1 MKTLELKN
9 IKKSFKKKEILHGI
23 DLQIRSSEVFGLLG
37 PNGAG
42 KTTLFSLISG
52 LEMTTSGK
60 IFLDEYDITFKDI
73 SFRASKGIIYLPQEP
88 SVFRKLS
95 VADNIKAALQTKF
108 KNIEIEDKYTNI
120 MKEFDL
126 FSLEKQISENLS
138 GGQRRKLEIAR
149 AFALEPK
156 FILLDEPF
164 AGIDPLT
171 INEIKNIISKLRA
184 KNVGVVISDHN
195 AQATMDICDNISVIN
210 NGEIIASGNPSS
222 IKENN
227 TVQQIYLGENL
238 TQNFLR

>member
-1 MKTLELKN
+1 MGTLELKN
-9 IKKSFKKKEILHGI
+9 IKKSFKNKEILHGI
-23 DLQIRSSEVFGLLG
+23 DLQIRGSEVFGLLG

-52 LEMTTSGK
+52 LVMTTSGK
-60 IFLDEYDITFKDI
+60 ILLDENDITFKDI

-95 VADNIKAALQTKF
+95 VTDNIKAALQTKF
-108 KNIEIEDKYTNI
+108 KNIEIEDKYTSI

-171 INEIKNIISKLRA
+171 INEIKNIISKLRS

-210 NGEIIASGNPSS
+210 DGEIIASGNPSR

-238 TQNFLR
+238 A

>member
-52 LEMTTSGK
+52 LEMTTSGT

-108 KNIEIEDKYTNI
+108 KNIEIEEKYTSI

-184 KNVGVVISDHN
+184 KNVGVVVSDHN
-195 AQATMDICDNISVIN
+195 AQATMDICDSISVIN

-238 TQNFLR
+238 T

>member
-60 IFLDEYDITFKDI
+60 IYLDEYDITFKDI

-108 KNIEIEDKYTNI
+108 KNIEIEDKYTSI
-120 MKEFDL
+120 MNEFDL

-210 NGEIIASGNPSS
+210 NGEIIASGNSSS

-238 TQNFLR
+238 T

>member
-1 MKTLELKN
+1 VKTLELKN

-108 KNIEIEDKYTNI
+108 KNIQIEDKYRSI

-171 INEIKNIISKLRA
+171 INEIKNIILKLRA

-238 TQNFLR
+238 N

>member
-1 MKTLELKN
+1 VKTLELKN

-108 KNIEIEDKYTNI
+108 KNIEIEDKYKSI

-126 FSLEKQISENLS
+126 FSLEEQISENLS

-171 INEIKNIISKLRA
+171 INEIKNIISKLRS

-210 NGEIIASGNPSS
+210 NGEIIASGDPSS

>member
-1 MKTLELKN
+1 MGTLELKN
-9 IKKSFKKKEILHGI
+9 IKKSYKKKEILHGI

-52 LEMTTSGK
+52 LVMTTSGK
-60 IFLDEYDITFKDI
+60 ILLDENDITFKDI

-108 KNIEIEDKYTNI
+108 KNFEIEDKYERL
-120 MKEFDL
+120 MREFDL
-126 FSLEKQISENLS
+126 FNLERQISENLS

-171 INEIKNIISKLRA
+171 INEIKNIISKLRS

-210 NGEIIASGNPSS
+210 DGEIIASGNPSS

-227 TVQQIYLGENL
+227 TVRQIYLGENL
-238 TQNFLR
+238 A

>member
-60 IFLDEYDITFKDI
+60 IYLDEYDITFKDI

-108 KNIEIEDKYTNI
+108 KNIEIEDKYTSI

-171 INEIKNIISKLRA
+171 INEIKNIISKLRT
-184 KNVGVVISDHN
+184 KTVGVVISDHN

-238 TQNFLR
+238 T

>member
-60 IFLDEYDITFKDI
+60 IYLDEYDITFKDI

-108 KNIEIEDKYTNI
+108 KNIEIEDKYTSI

-210 NGEIIASGNPSS
+210 NGEIIASGNSSS
-222 IKENN
+222 IKENS

-238 TQNFLR
+238 T

>member
-1 MKTLELKN
+1 MKTLELQN

-52 LEMTTSGK
+52 LEITTSGK

-108 KNIEIEDKYTNI
+108 KNIEIEDKYTSI

-210 NGEIIASGNPSS
+210 NGEIIASGNPTS
-222 IKENN
+222 IKKNN

-238 TQNFLR
+238 T

>member
-1 MKTLELKN
+1 MGTLELKN

-108 KNIEIEDKYTNI
+108 KNIEIEDKYTSI

-238 TQNFLR
+238 T

>member
-108 KNIEIEDKYTNI
+108 KNIEIEDKYTSI

-171 INEIKNIISKLRA
+171 INEIKNIILKLRA

-238 TQNFLR
+238 T

>member
-1 MKTLELKN
+1 MKTLELQN

-95 VADNIKAALQTKF
+95 VAENIKAALQTKF
-108 KNIEIEDKYTNI
+108 KNIEIKDKYTSI

-238 TQNFLR
+238 T